1 MNNNIGS
8 NIKTLAKVLL
18 WVGLII
24 CIPTGVIFMAA
35 GYSEGLLVGLIVF
48 IVGCLGTFI
57 SSWLMY
63 GFGVLIEKTSEI
75 ARNTAKTT
83 EKENLKNMT
92 NEDILNTLVSWKEN
106 NLISDEEFEAKKQAL
121 IENNRI

>member
-18 WVGLII
+18 WAGLII

-75 ARNTAKTT
+75 ARNTSKTT